1 MNDTFED
8 RLCELARQGLERR
21 LDGAVSPGAAA
32 AIAAHAAVRAR
43 RVRLLRALRRA
54 AVAAAPVAACAA
66 LVFLHSG
73 AGVRPAPPESD
84 GVRPMAA
91 LVALATVV
99 TEGDAEYLPQD
110 GVAADVDFGS
120 GSDFDA
126 FAESVVLMQESA
138 CGLGSM
144 LAGE

>member
-21 LDGAVSPGAAA
+21 LDGDVAPDATA
-32 AIAAHAAVRAR
+32 AIMAHAAAHAR

-54 AVAAAPVAACAA
+54 AVAAAPIAACVA

-110 GVAADVDFGS
+110 GVATDVEFGS

-138 CGLGSM
+138 CCLGAM